1 MDIDVHSYQEE
12 LDTIVNDAKAVLA
25 RMDEMKHRFDAVAAK
40 VDEVE
45 HLFGTVKTEID
56 QHVNATASN
65 IETWFQHAQE
75 RIGQFDTQVTQAY
88 QQAMADLVS
97 KIAAAEQLFGEK
109 AGSAYQAVDKSHSIV
124 QQLGEL
130 VKSTDHEVADG
141 VRTGIHTVQDDIAQL
156 KQQFDGTTH
165 PSMTTLDDLL
175 GHTQQQAEAYTHE
188 THDHLEQLKQETD
201 DHIQQNLFQPM
212 QMHLGETAQKLG
224 QIATGDVDGKLHEVM
239 QQARENLE
247 AHAKQVI
254 SNLVDKVAA
263 ELDQVS
269 DHIHQAGQ
277 SSAIPREAMKPIIDG
292 IEQLLKPVEETIGNV
307 KSVAAAVGFDV

>member
-45 HLFGTVKTEID
+45 HLFGSVKTEID
-56 QHVNATASN
+56 QHVNTTAGN
-65 IETWFQHAQE
+65 IETWYQHAQE
-75 RIGQFDTQVTQAY
+75 KIGQFDTTITQAY
-88 QQAMADLVS
+88 QQAMNDLVQ
-97 KIAAAEQLFGEK
+97 KIATAEQVFGEK
-109 AGSAYQAVDKSHSIV
+109 ANAAYQAVDKSHTVV

-130 VKSTDHEVADG
+130 VKNTDHEVVDG
-141 VRTGIHTVQDDIAQL
+141 VRTGVHTLQDDIAQL
-156 KQQFDGTTH
+156 KQQFDGTSH
-165 PSMTTLDDLL
+165 PALMTLTDALN
-175 GHTQQQAEAYTHE
+175 HTQQQAETYAHE
-188 THDHLEQLKQETD
+188 THDHIEQLKQQMD
-201 DHIQQNLFQPM
+201 DHIQHELFQPM
-212 QMHLGETAQKLG
+212 QQHLGETAQKLG
-224 QIATGDVDGKLHEVM
+224 QIASGDVDGKLQQVM
-239 QQARENLE
+239 HQARENLE

-254 SNLVDKVAA
+254 SNLVDKVAS

-277 SSAIPREAMKPIIDG
+277 HSAIPREAMKPIIDG
-292 IEQLLKPVEETIGNV
+292 IEQLIKPVEETIGNV